1 MLRLLVLFCFI
12 EMGVTTMTVQGRTR
26 RPMTE
31 FTTDTAMVHD
41 PVMAYEDG
49 VYYMFSTGM
58 GI

>member
-12 EMGVTTMTVQGRTR
+12 EMGVTTMTAQGRAR

-41 PVMAYEDG
+41 PVMADEDG
-49 VYYMFSTGM
+49 VY
-58 GI
+58 